1 MAGEL
6 GGCALSV
13 LRGLDVS
20 STFREVIPALLDLWM
35 AALQGERV
43 AFGLVQQGALGVI
56 AAVLR
61 APQFRGVA
69 AAATVPGA
77 ILRLRRA
84 AVMAIGSLTVDSR
97 ASATTALAVGLLRD
111 TCFVM
116 AEHPDDPEL
125 QTWGCGALGN
135 MLYASTPPPDV
146 LAPAAAAIAS
156 TLQTATTSPP
166 LCSAVI
172 AARVLSSTASGL
184 AVATAAGLRDLVAA
198 ASSRLAVATASP
210 PVAGVHPPAVWPTL
224 EHDIALT
231 LACMDRVPVAVDVCG
246 CTSGTPL
253 AGRTMKLQAFVLCQ
267 TCSNVPTIVCTECAM
282 RSHVA
287 HVLSGVMFDSVVCG
301 CAFCYVTIIIF
312 SQTSDAVA
320 AKAASATAPAPDVI

>member
-13 LRGLDVS
+13 LRGLDAS

-43 AFGLVQQGALGVI
+43 AFGLVQQGALGVV

-61 APQFRGVA
+61 APQFRGAA

-97 ASATTALAVGLLRD
+97 ASAATALAVGLLRD

-146 LAPAAAAIAS
+146 LAPAAAAIAG

-184 AVATAAGLRDLVAA
+184 AVATAAGLRELVAA
-198 ASSRLAVATASP
+198 AASRHTVPTVSSPGV
-210 PVAGVHPPAVWPTL
+210 GVHPTAVWPTL

-231 LACMDRVPVAVDVCG
+231 LACMDRVPVAVNVCG

-253 AGRTMKLQAFVLCQ
+253 AARTMKLQAFVLCQ

-282 RSHVA
+282 RSHIS
-287 HVLSGVMFDSVVCG
+287 HVLSAVMFDSVVCG
-301 CAFCYVTIIIF
+301 CALCQDATF
-312 SQTSDAVA
+312 SHTDTATVA
-320 AKAASATAPAPDVI
+320 AKVPSSTAPSMDPI